1 MPVVSQSFHRS
12 GERGDMR
19 GDSRMND
26 RGDRNGSDQT
36 ITTERNTAKV
46 AEICYESKTGSQ
58 DLLDIREWVAHEWNE

>member
-26 RGDRNGSDQT
+26 RGDRNGSDRNNNDR
-36 ITTERNTAKV
+36 TEHRQ
-46 AEICYESKTGSQ
+46 GGR
-58 DLLDIREWVAHEWNE
+58 DML